1 MITLVQPILILVLVA
16 ILLIY
21 IRRFR
26 TRLFDRAVIILFLLL
41 GIVMVMFPDLTTV
54 IAHYFGVG
62 RGADLVMYF
71 GLSGFAF
78 ASLLLYSK
86 VRDLEKQLTNL
97 VRRTAIEQAI
107 QSSSD
112 ENIVRNE

>member
-62 RGADLVMYF
+62 RGADGYVFWVIWLCF
-71 GLSGFAF
+71 CKLAPLF
-78 ASLLLYSK
+78 
-86 VRDLEKQLTNL
+86 
-97 VRRTAIEQAI
+97 
-107 QSSSD
+107 QSQ
-112 ENIVRNE
+112 RP